1 MSGSF
6 RDSDKLLLK
15 YGPEEQWSPALV
27 YSGYGGTFVG
37 VKEVKIN
44 TSIKNN
50 KHTFTVNIN
59 VSVSPIRKDE
69 VFLAGSAQKL
79 WLWQPRPPAAIAADQ
94 NIQFSSK
101 SGRWGC

>member
-59 VSVSPIRKDE
+59 VSVCPMTRHIHYC
-69 VFLAGSAQKL
+69 G
-79 WLWQPRPPAAIAADQ
+79 
-94 NIQFSSK
+94 
-101 SGRWGC
+101 

>member
-1 MSGSF
+1 MSGSS

-50 KHTFTVNIN
+50 KYTFTANIN
-59 VSVSPIRKDE
+59 IIHNMSVNVLRIAVLCAGTEAVRTPII
-69 VFLAGSAQKL
+69 
-79 WLWQPRPPAAIAADQ
+79 RPP
-94 NIQFSSK
+94 FTP
-101 SGRWGC
+101 